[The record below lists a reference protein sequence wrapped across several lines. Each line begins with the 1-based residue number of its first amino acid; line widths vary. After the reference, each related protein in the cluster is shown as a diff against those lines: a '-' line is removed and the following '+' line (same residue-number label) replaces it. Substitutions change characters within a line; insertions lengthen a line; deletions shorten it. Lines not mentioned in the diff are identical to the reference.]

1 MEKGSKK
8 RFVVIDGK
16 SVFYRGFYAMPYLK
30 TVSGTPTGGVYGFA
44 LMSLEVIKRL
54 KPDYVA
60 IAWDKPKTNI
70 RKRLEIYSGYKA
82 GRKPAPPEFYEQIP
96 ILHKLLDSLGW
107 PLYELDDY
115 EADDIIGALANQASN
130 QNIETIIIT
139 SDMDMLQ
146 VVHDDI
152 KVYAL
157 KTGLSNIELYSPK
170 TFEAKHHIKVSQYL
184 DLKALKGDSS
194 DNIPGVPGIGEKTA
208 VDLLN
213 QYKSLDGIYENI
225 DLIKDAVRNKLVTGK
240 DSAYMSKKLAEIWID
255 APVKLNLDEI
265 DGSNIKVDELIKLLE
280 ELQFNTLKNK
290 VSELFPKYK
299 TAVLENSSK
308 FKVVHVKDLNEL
320 SWLEKYKDPIF
331 IYGRSSDKF
340 YQKPSVLML
349 GDEKTCYAIDL
360 NKFDK
365 EELTKKLGNIKNIIG
380 FDTKSSIKIL
390 LNYTKSP
397 KVIHDVLMGAFLL
410 NSVQGEI
417 TLGSLANLG
426 YEVND
431 LDNEELLSRSGEIL
445 GCIKDLYLR
454 QIDEFKNFPEI
465 NKLAKNVEWP
475 VISVLAEMEKTGIKL
490 DVDYLS
496 EFNKKIE
503 QSIQSLEKNIFEIA
517 GHEFNIASPQQLSEV
532 LFSEN
537 ELGLP
542 TGGIKKTKKGYS
554 TAANEL
560 DKVRLINPI
569 INLISDYRE
578 VVKLKNTYVDT
589 LPKQIDEESRV
600 HTTFSLTTAQTG
612 RLSSLDP
619 NLQNIPTRTDLG
631 RNIRTAFVPGPGNV
645 FVSADYAQFELR
657 LAAVFSEDK
666 ELIKLF
672 NEDVDIY
679 TVTAS
684 QIYGRNPEDITKQM
698 RDAAKTINFGIIYG
712 ISPHGLSN
720 STGMS
725 YEQSKAFID
734 KYKEIRKPL
743 FDYMEKITEK
753 TKELGYAETMF
764 GRRRYFP
771 DIKSSNFVV
780 RQAAER
786 AAINMPIQG
795 TEADLM
801 KMAMIECDKSLKELH
816 NDCKILLQV
825 HDSVLVECP
834 KEVAKQVSSV
844 IRESMENIYKL
855 PLKLK
860 VEVKIGNNWGEL

>member
-1 MEKGSKK
+1 
-8 RFVVIDGK
+8 
-16 SVFYRGFYAMPYLK
+16 
-30 TVSGTPTGGVYGFA
+30 
-44 LMSLEVIKRL
+44 
-54 KPDYVA
+54 
-60 IAWDKPKTNI
+60 
-70 RKRLEIYSGYKA
+70 
-82 GRKPAPPEFYEQIP
+82 
-96 ILHKLLDSLGW
+96 
-107 PLYELDDY
+107 
-115 EADDIIGALANQASN
+115 
-130 QNIETIIIT
+130 
-139 SDMDMLQ
+139 
-146 VVHDDI
+146 
-152 KVYAL
+152 
-157 KTGLSNIELYSPK
+157 
-170 TFEAKHHIKVSQYL
+170 
-184 DLKALKGDSS
+184 
-194 DNIPGVPGIGEKTA
+194 
-208 VDLLN
+208 
-213 QYKSLDGIYENI
+213 
-225 DLIKDAVRNKLVTGK
+225 
-240 DSAYMSKKLAEIWID
+240 
-255 APVKLNLDEI
+255 
-265 DGSNIKVDELIKLLE
+265 
-280 ELQFNTLKNK
+280 
-290 VSELFPKYK
+290 
-299 TAVLENSSK
+299 
-308 FKVVHVKDLNEL
+308 
-320 SWLEKYKDPIF
+320 
-331 IYGRSSDKF
+331 
-340 YQKPSVLML
+340 
-349 GDEKTCYAIDL
+349 
-360 NKFDK
+360 
-365 EELTKKLGNIKNIIG
+365 
-380 FDTKSSIKIL
+380 
-390 LNYTKSP
+390 
-397 KVIHDVLMGAFLL
+397 
-410 NSVQGEI
+410 
-417 TLGSLANLG
+417 
-426 YEVND
+426 
-431 LDNEELLSRSGEIL
+431 
-445 GCIKDLYLR
+445 
-454 QIDEFKNFPEI
+454 
-465 NKLAKNVEWP
+465 
-475 VISVLAEMEKTGIKL
+475 MEKTGIKL